1 MCLSHFNPILCVEEK
16 GNVRS
21 SPPKKIV
28 QNEGTT
34 CGHSL
39 DIYLKIYYLAL
50 GNESMYETKH
60 AGSSF
65 MPTKYDF
72 DA

>member
-1 MCLSHFNPILCVEEK
+1 MWD
-16 GNVRS
+16 
-21 SPPKKIV
+21 PPPLKKIV

-34 CGHSL
+34 CGHIQ

>member
-1 MCLSHFNPILCVEEK
+1 MWD
-16 GNVRS
+16 
-21 SPPKKIV
+21 PPPLKKIV

-34 CGHSL
+34 CGHSQ